1 MKKEIIILNFLKSK
15 TYLVAFLFIFLH
27 VQFAFAQN
35 TLEKERVKIFAQYP
49 SNLEAR
55 KKAFLALNKKAL
67 QENNE
72 EIYFKTLI
80 HISSINNKLNNY
92 EEAIKLSDFIVEEAK
107 KRNNMIAEMLAYG
120 EQSIAYSSLGL
131 DKRSKESIDK
141 ALEIQKKIK
150 EVNDSIQ
157 HIKGN
162 VYFYES
168 EYYGMKRD
176 FKNSLKSY
184 KKSLKEYEKIKNSK
198 KRDLDILVNYSNLAK
213 TYKYL
218 DETDSM
224 YYYSKKA
231 LELNPI
237 KNKKPVILSKIYYH
251 FGIYFYKKGDYKLAE
266 TYFLKC
272 LDIINTTTKD
282 ISLKAATYE
291 QMGYNYEKM
300 NDAKNTIKYK
310 ELVFLLSDSINK
322 ASRKQLDNTLNT
334 IVNKKTTE
342 VKETKTK
349 SIIITSL
356 SIFAGL
362 FASFFLYKKLKKS
375 KLEKEKTTH
384 LLEQKKQENTKL
396 ESKINDSFANLIM
409 LAKENSPNFY
419 VRFSEVYPEITRIL
433 SKEYPQLSNFEK
445 SFLAMIYLNFSNK
458 ELATIES
465 VSLKTIEIRKY
476 RIRKKCNLDIG
487 KDLKE
492 WLHELTSL
500 KTNFQF
506 N

>member
-1 MKKEIIILNFLKSK
+1 MKKRLLKITK
-15 TYLVAFLFIFLH
+15 FIFLRFSFIL
-27 VQFAFAQN
+27 VILICKNAFAQN

-55 KKAFLALNKKAL
+55 KKAFLVLNKKAL
-67 QENNE
+67 QQNNE

-92 EEAIKLSDFIVEEAK
+92 EEAIKLSDFTVEEAK
-107 KRNNMIAEMLAYG
+107 KRNNKIAEMLAYG
-120 EQSIAYSSLGL
+120 ELSIAYSSLEL
-131 DKRSKESIDK
+131 HKRSKEYIDK
-141 ALEIQKKIK
+141 ALEIQKNIK
-150 EVNDSIQ
+150 EINDSMQ

-168 EYYGMKRD
+168 EYYGTKRD

-198 KRDLDILVNYSNLAK
+198 KRNLDLLVNYSNLAK

-231 LELNPI
+231 LELDPI
-237 KNKKPVILSKIYYH
+237 KNNKPVILSKIYYH
-251 FGIYFYKKGDYKLAE
+251 FGAYFYAKGNYKLAE

-282 ISLKAATYE
+282 TSLKAATYE
-291 QMGYNYEKM
+291 QMGNTYEKM
-300 NDAKNTIKYK
+300 KDAKNAIKYK
-310 ELVFLLSDSINK
+310 NLVFLLSDSINK

-334 IVNKKTTE
+334 IVNKKNTE

-375 KLEKEKTTH
+375 KLEKVQTTH
-384 LLEQKKQENTKL
+384 LLEKEKQENTIL
-396 ESKINDSFANLIM
+396 ESKLNDSFDELNQ
-409 LAKENSPNFY
+409 LAKENSPSFY
-419 VRFSEVYPEITRIL
+419 VRFSEVYPKISQTL
-433 SKEYPQLSNFEK
+433 SKEYPQLSTFEK
-445 SFLAMIYLNFSNK
+445 SFLAMVFLNFSNK
-458 ELATIES
+458 ELAKIES

-476 RIRKKCNLDIG
+476 RIRKKCNLESG
-487 KDLKE
+487 QDLKK
-492 WLHELTSL
+492 WLDDLALLETDYQL
-500 KTNFQF
+500 N
-506 N
+506 